1 MELMSKSNGNKRLRT
16 IVIDDEEHQRKSLER
31 LIQLYCPGLTVVG
44 LADGVETGLEA
55 IEKHNP
61 DLVLLDIRMA
71 DGLGF
76 DLLDRLHPFDCKV
89 IFISAHRKYAQR
101 ALGYKSLGY
110 LLKPV
115 DPDELAEAVVKA
127 GDELNI

>member
-1 MELMSKSNGNKRLRT
+1 MELMSKSNGKKRLRT
-16 IVIDDEEHQRKSLER
+16 IVIDDEEHQRISLAR
-31 LIQLYCPGLTVVG
+31 LTELYCPGVTVVG
-44 LADGVETGLEA
+44 LADGVETGLKA
-55 IEKHNP
+55 IEKHKP
-61 DLVLLDIRMA
+61 DLVLLDVGLS

-101 ALGYKSLGY
+101 ALGYKSLSY

-115 DPDELAEAVVKA
+115 DPDELAEAVEKA
-127 GDELNI
+127 GAELNT